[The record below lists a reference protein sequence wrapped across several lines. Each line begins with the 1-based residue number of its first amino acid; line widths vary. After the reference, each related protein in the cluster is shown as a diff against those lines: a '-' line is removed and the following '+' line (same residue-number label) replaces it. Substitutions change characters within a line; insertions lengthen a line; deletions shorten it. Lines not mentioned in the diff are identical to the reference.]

1 MDKKNNFKVFF
12 IKLVSITLAII
23 VIINVLYNLILADKM
38 DIINKISSLDKSKI
52 RSDLREKIR
61 NEIRNGL
68 EKDQILNEEDK
79 VLLYQLYKK
88 IKQEFDE
95 LEKR

>member
-1 MDKKNNFKVFF
+1 MDKKNNLKVFF

-23 VIINVLYNLILADKM
+23 VIINVRYNLILADKM

>member
-1 MDKKNNFKVFF
+1 MDKKNNLKIFF
-12 IKLVSITLAII
+12 IKLISVTFAII

-52 RSDLREKIR
+52 RTDLKEKIR

>member
-1 MDKKNNFKVFF
+1 MDKKNNLKVFF

-23 VIINVLYNLILADKM
+23 VIFNVLYNLILADKM

>member
-1 MDKKNNFKVFF
+1 MDKKNNLKIFF
-12 IKLVSITLAII
+12 IKLISVTFAII

-52 RSDLREKIR
+52 RTDLKEKVR

>member
-1 MDKKNNFKVFF
+1 
-12 IKLVSITLAII
+12 
-23 VIINVLYNLILADKM
+23 M

>member
-1 MDKKNNFKVFF
+1 MYKKNNLKVFF

-23 VIINVLYNLILADKM
+23 VIINVLYNLILAYKM

>member
-1 MDKKNNFKVFF
+1 MDKKNNLKIFF
-12 IKLVSITLAII
+12 IKLISVTFAII

-52 RSDLREKIR
+52 RTDLKEKIR
-61 NEIRNGL
+61 NEIKNGL

>member
-1 MDKKNNFKVFF
+1 MDKKNNLKVFF